1 MFPKEFTKYVLNP
14 YIKDNKGTVSLFI
27 ISTFIVFIIIAIIIP
42 LTYTIFSVNIR
53 SLQIHN
59 SSFFKFNSINTYLFT
74 LVFFFILYIIFEK
87 IRSNTNSQINVD
99 FVNHFRKRLIHNLVI
114 RYKHNFEE
122 PNIGELIPRIL
133 SLSQDSMRYVDY
145 MINIHQNLF
154 ALILI
159 NGTTFFFSRTI
170 GCIFLVYVILYI
182 LLTYFRFYSS
192 LKYSVNLNKSLLKTS
207 EYLTDSC
214 SNLLNVYIN
223 NQEEKLIEDNFNKFN
238 LHENKLK
245 KTDYIQRNRLSI
257 TFILQ
262 ILFVIIFFG
271 VLYLFLSKNSIS
283 RLNASILVILL
294 ITSFTVSSN
303 IYEKFFLFII
313 QGGSIYESRSFLEDF
328 FNLKDNKHDS
338 QKIKITGDIIFRNI
352 YFKYPKSD
360 SYILNNLS
368 FKISSGQRLGILG
381 RSGSGKTTIMKLLIK
396 LYSVDSG
403 TILID
408 GRNIESFNIDYLR
421 KSINYVN
428 QKTTLYNDT
437 ILYNI
442 QYGNNQSREKIEKI
456 IEKYQ
461 ITVFDSLNG
470 GIDTNVGL
478 LGANISLGMQKMI
491 ILLRGILREGNIII
505 FDEPLTSLDPDT
517 RRRVLKMIK
526 EECSQKTVIVITHDM
541 EIVPYMDKIINITEI
556 NNQFS

>member
-14 YIKDNKGTVSLFI
+14 YIKDNRGTVSLFI
-27 ISTFIVFIIIAIIIP
+27 ISTLVVFITIAIIIP
-42 LTYTIFSVNIR
+42 LTYTIFSVNIK
-53 SLQIHN
+53 SLQIN
-59 SSFFKFNSINTYLFT
+59 NNSFFKFNSIYSYLST
-74 LVFFFILYIIFEK
+74 LIFFFIFYIIFEK
-87 IRSNTNSQINVD
+87 IRSNTNAQINVD
-99 FVNHFRKRLIHNLVI
+99 FVNHFRKRLIHNLVMK
-114 RYKHNFEE
+114 YKHNFEE
-122 PNIGELIPRIL
+122 PNIGVLIPRIL

-145 MINIHQNLF
+145 IINIHQNIL

-159 NGTTFFFSRTI
+159 SGTTFFFSRTI
-170 GCIFLVYVILYI
+170 GTFFLVYVILYI
-182 LLTYFRFYSS
+182 LLTYVRYYSS
-192 LKYSVNLNKSLLKTS
+192 LKHSVDLNISFLKTT

-223 NQEEKLIEDNFNKFN
+223 NQEEKLIQDNFHKFN

-245 KTDYIQRNRLSI
+245 KTDYIQRNKLSI
-257 TFILQ
+257 IFILQ
-262 ILFVIIFFG
+262 IFFVIIFFG
-271 VLYLFLSKNSIS
+271 TLYLFLSKNSIS

-303 IYEKFFLFII
+303 IYQRFFLFII

-328 FNLKDNKHDS
+328 FNIKDNKQDS
-338 QKIKITGDIIFRNI
+338 QKIKITGDIVFRNI

-368 FKISSGQRLGILG
+368 FSISSGKRLGILG

-408 GRNIESFNIDYLR
+408 GKNIDTIDVDYLR
-421 KSINYVN
+421 KNINYIN

-442 QYGNNQSREKIEKI
+442 QYGNNASRNKILNLI
-456 IEKYQ
+456 NKYQ
-461 ITVFDSLNG
+461 ITVFNSLNSG
-470 GIDTNVGL
+470 VDTNVGL
-478 LGANISLGMQKMI
+478 LGGKISLGMQKMI

-517 RRRVLKMIK
+517 RKKVLKMIK
-526 EECSQKTVIVITHDM
+526 EECSQKTVLVITHDM
-541 EIVPYMDKIINITEI
+541 EIVPYMDKIINISEI
-556 NNQFS
+556 NNMYS

>member
-14 YIKDNKGTVSLFI
+14 YIKDNRGTVSLFI

-42 LTYTIFSVNIR
+42 LTYTIFSVNIK

-59 SSFFKFNSINTYLFT
+59 SSFFKFNSINSYLFT

-145 MINIHQNLF
+145 MINIHQNLL

-159 NGTTFFFSRTI
+159 TGTTFFFSRTI
-170 GCIFLVYVILYI
+170 GCIFLVYMILYI

-257 TFILQ
+257 IFILQ

-328 FNLKDNKHDS
+328 FNIKDNKHDS

-352 YFKYPKSD
+352 YFKYPKSQ

-368 FKISSGQRLGILG
+368 FKISSGQRLGIIG

-403 TILID
+403 SILID
-408 GRNIESFNIDYLR
+408 GKNIDSFNIDHLR

-442 QYGNNQSREKIEKI
+442 QYGNNASRDKIVKI

-461 ITVFDSLNG
+461 ISVFDTLNG

-517 RRRVLKMIK
+517 RKKVLKMIK
-526 EECSQKTVIVITHDM
+526 EECSSKTVLVITHDM